1 MLSLGMT
8 DHEIALVSNHPLQ
21 LVRNRIADLII
32 LNDLV
37 NRTQLAVL
45 QATNLVIPDF
55 T

>member
-1 MLSLGMT
+1 MSDEEISLVCTM
-8 DHEIALVSNHPLQ
+8 PLQ
-21 LVRNRIADLII
+21 LVRNRIAELIVI
-32 LNDLV
+32 NDLA